1 MKRRFS
7 GTVLFSFL
15 IFTLGGDL
23 SPRTVPVLFASEVIE
38 ETRTQVIVREHPKT
52 GQPYVSI
59 VSADNPDPKDP
70 FTGQRRAYR
79 TVPDDPAAD
88 RRLTNRRQKFSRPD
102 YRLLDPKIKA
112 KDIPYEGPYSNRK
125 KVYLFAA
132 SIAAVGAAGGIA
144 GLATAPAATG
154 AGASGGAGAY
164 MAGAGAVAGTAAA
177 ASVHATTGT
186 KEQNFI
192 HRSESKKEKSSGY
205 LDNPSSGRA

>member
-1 MKRRFS
+1 MTAKRHYNGVAVILRLRRMTRGCFA
-7 GTVLFSFL
+7 VMLFISAA
-15 IFTLGGDL
+15 
-23 SPRTVPVLFASEVIE
+23 SSNSFASEVIE

-70 FTGQRRAYR
+70 FTGQR
-79 TVPDDPAAD
+79 
-88 RRLTNRRQKFSRPD
+88 QKFSRPD

-112 KDIPYEGPYSNRK
+112 KDIPYEGPYSSRK
-125 KVYLFAA
+125 KVYVFAA

-154 AGASGGAGAY
+154 AAGASGGAGAY

-186 KEQNFI
+186 REPNFI
-192 HRSESKKEKSSGY
+192 HRSESKEKSGPH
-205 LDNPSSGRA
+205 LDNPSSSQA